1 VNFSLKKAVKI
12 SFWIG
17 LAFALSVCL
26 FIFLVWVEAFGA
38 IPNKEELTQ
47 IKNANATLVYSA
59 DEVLLG
65 QIFEENRTNTAY
77 DLFPQSLINALV
89 ATEDAR
95 FFEHDGIDERSLLR
109 VLVKSILLGDR
120 SAGGGSTL
128 TQQLAKNLFGRG
140 HFGFMSM
147 PVNKT
152 KELILAQRLE
162 ALYSKEQIL
171 ELYLN
176 TVSFS
181 ENTYGIAAGSRRFFG
196 KAPQDLRVEESAVL
210 VGLLKA
216 NTYYNP
222 RKNPEHAI
230 ARRNTVLHQMR
241 VYGYLEEKA
250 KDSLQ
255 ALPLTLDYINLAQDA
270 RAPYFLS
277 HVKEQARAILEE
289 INKTSPAPYVLEQD
303 GLRIYTTLD
312 YGMQQLA
319 EEAVRKHLN
328 ALQPKFKRYA
338 KGVNKQ
344 LFEAELKRTKLY
356 QKWKQAQY
364 PEDSLQHWLDRK
376 HKVQLLIAGVD
387 SLVETST
394 RDSIYHYI
402 KMLQTGVLA
411 LEPRSGAIKVWV
423 GGLNQQFLP
432 YDHVLSKR
440 QAASTF
446 KPIVYATALEQG
458 IDPCSYFKNEQR
470 IYPEY
475 ENWSPANYDHNYGG
489 YYSMQGA
496 LKKSINVVAV
506 QTIFDVGINNVLV
519 RSRALGIESKLPAEP
534 SVALGTA
541 SVSLME
547 MTRAYGAF
555 ANEGMLQPS
564 YLISRI
570 EAANGTV
577 LYEHKHAQPEVAMSK
592 YNAEVLTAMLEGV
605 VNEGTGTRLR
615 SAYGIQMPLA
625 GKTGTAQNYTDGWF
639 IGYTPKLVCGVW
651 VGASSPSVHFTS
663 GALGSGSAMALPVF
677 GSFMKGIER
686 NARLRRQVVANFSP
700 LSDEQ
705 REALECVDFKEGD
718 LLDDFLDLFDKEEGE
733 PVKREKDAEEAEEKP
748 NFFQRLFGKKR

>member
-1 VNFSLKKAVKI
+1 MKFSLKKAVKI

-17 LAFALSVCL
+17 LTFALGVCM
-26 FIFLVWVEAFGA
+26 FIFLVWVEAFGP

-77 DLFPQSLINALV
+77 ASFPKSLIEALI

-120 SAGGGSTL
+120 SSGGGSTI

-140 HFGFMSM
+140 RFGFLSM

-162 ALYSKEQIL
+162 ELYTKEQIL

-196 KAPQDLRVEESAVL
+196 KQPQELQLEESAVL

-222 RKNPEHAI
+222 RKNPGHAT
-230 ARRNTVLHQMR
+230 ARRNTVLHQMAA
-241 VYGYLEEKA
+241 YGYLTEKQ

-255 ALPLTLDYINLAQDA
+255 ALPLTLSYINLAQEA
-270 RAPYFLS
+270 RAPYFLT
-277 HVKEQARAILEE
+277 HVKQQAKEILEE
-289 INKTSPAPYVLEQD
+289 VNETSPAPYVLEQD

-312 YGMQQLA
+312 YGMQRLA
-319 EEAVRKHLN
+319 EKAAIRHLS
-328 ALQPKFKRYA
+328 ALQPKFKQYA
-338 KGVNKQ
+338 RGVDKA
-344 LFEAELKRTKLY
+344 LFESELKRTRLY
-356 QKWKQAQY
+356 RKWKESKY
-364 PEDSLQHWLDRK
+364 PEDSLNAWLDEK
-376 HKVQLLIAGVD
+376 HKVQLLVMGVD
-387 SLVETST
+387 SLVETT
-394 RDSIYHYI
+394 ARDSIYHYI
-402 KMLQTGVLA
+402 KMLQTGIVA
-411 LEPRSGAIKVWV
+411 IEPRTGALKVWV

-432 YDHVLSKR
+432 YDHVLSRR
-440 QAASTF
+440 QSASTF

-458 IDPCSYFKNEQR
+458 IDPCEYYKNEQR
-470 IYPEY
+470 IYEAY
-475 ENWSPANYDHNYGG
+475 DNWSPANYDHNYGG
-489 YYSMQGA
+489 YYSVQGA

-506 QTIFDVGINNVLV
+506 QTIFEVGVPNVLV
-519 RSRALGIESKLPAEP
+519 KSRAFGIESKLPAEP
-534 SVALGTA
+534 SIALGTG
-541 SVSLME
+541 SVSLLE
-547 MTRAYGAF
+547 MTRAYGVF
-555 ANEGMLQPS
+555 ANEGILQPT

-570 EAANGTV
+570 EAADGTV
-577 LYEHKHAQPEVAMSK
+577 LYQHQREKPEVAMSK
-592 YNAEVLTAMLEGV
+592 YNAALLTGMLEGV

-615 SAYGIQMPLA
+615 STYNIKMPLA

-651 VGASSPSVHFTS
+651 VGASSPSVHFNS
-663 GALGSGSAMALPVF
+663 GALGSGSAMALPIF
-677 GSFMKGIER
+677 GILMKDIER
-686 NARLRRQVVANFSP
+686 NPALRRKVAASFDV
-700 LSDEQ
+700 LTEDQ
-705 REALECVDFKEGD
+705 LAALDCPDFKEGD
-718 LLDDFLDLFDKEEGE
+718 LLDDFFDLFDKEEGT
-733 PVKREKDAEEAEEKP
+733 PVETEKDDEEAEKP
-748 NFFQRLFGKKR
+748 NFFQRLFGKKK